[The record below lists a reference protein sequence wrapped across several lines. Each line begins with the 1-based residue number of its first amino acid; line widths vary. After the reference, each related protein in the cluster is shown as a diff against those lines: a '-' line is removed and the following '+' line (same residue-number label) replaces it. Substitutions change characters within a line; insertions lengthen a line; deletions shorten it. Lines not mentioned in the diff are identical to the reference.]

1 MADGGPRKVESRN
14 EGGDM
19 SESPRDERYL
29 QEIVATALRK
39 AHEHREYSLRLDDP
53 NDLRLTG
60 LEQLRRGSPGTFTE
74 EDMAVLIE
82 TTSDYEFRLGTQRGA
97 EEMLAQILDRLGVR
111 SLDEAELYV
120 QRGKGD
126 AT

>member
-1 MADGGPRKVESRN
+1 
-14 EGGDM
+14 M
-19 SESPRDERYL
+19 SESPKDERYL

-74 EDMAVLIE
+74 EDMEVLIE
-82 TTSDYEFRLGTQRGA
+82 TTSDYGFRLGTQRGA
-97 EEMLAQILDRLGVR
+97 EEMLAGIVNRLGVR

-126 AT
+126 AS

>member
-1 MADGGPRKVESRN
+1 MESRN

-29 QEIVATALRK
+29 QEIVATALSK
-39 AHEHREYSLRLDDP
+39 ANEHGEYYERLDDP
-53 NDLRLTG
+53 NDLRLAG
-60 LEQLRRGSPGTFTE
+60 LEQLRRGSQGTFTE

-82 TTSDYEFRLGTQRGA
+82 TTSDYGFRLGTQRGA
-97 EEMLAQILDRLGVR
+97 EEMLAGIVNRLGVR